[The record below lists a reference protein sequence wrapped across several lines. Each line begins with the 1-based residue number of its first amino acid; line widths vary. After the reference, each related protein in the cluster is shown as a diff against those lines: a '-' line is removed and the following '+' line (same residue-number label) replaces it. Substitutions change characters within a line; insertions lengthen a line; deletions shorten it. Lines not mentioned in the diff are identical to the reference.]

1 MEESVICTILPKI
14 ISIMKNYTK
23 EDIIRMCQEYIKNP
37 DFFYQNNFV
46 NYRGRCKDCN
56 ELYTEVI
63 AEYIIQNLEQFKIKT
78 ITRSSSCKIATHKG
92 IINENS
98 NRVEE
103 KMAISMYRQT
113 YEEYGTVLDYQIPLK
128 NSRDDKRVGK
138 IDLISLKEDTLYLLE
153 LKRRDNKET
162 LLRCVLEIYTY
173 ISRVNHARLLADYN
187 LDENTKII
195 AAPLICENGF
205 QHNEFLENKQSKVIE
220 LMNKL
225 NIHAPFTYKG

>member
-1 MEESVICTILPKI
+1 MKSYTKKQI
-14 ISIMKNYTK
+14 IS
-23 EDIIRMCQEYIKNP
+23 MCQEHIKNP

-56 ELYTEVI
+56 EFYTEVI
-63 AEYIIQNLEQFKIKT
+63 AEYILQNLEEFNIKT
-78 ITRSSSCKIATHKG
+78 ITRSSSYKIATHEGK
-92 IINENS
+92 INENS
-98 NRVEE
+98 NRIEE
-103 KMAISMYRQT
+103 KMAISMYQQT

-128 NSRDDKRVGK
+128 NSRYDIGVGK
-138 IDLISLKEDTLYLLE
+138 IDLISLKDDTLYLLE
-153 LKRRDNKET
+153 LKRSDSKET

-173 ISRVNHARLLADYN
+173 ISRVDHAKLLVDYN
-187 LDENTKII
+187 LDENTKIL